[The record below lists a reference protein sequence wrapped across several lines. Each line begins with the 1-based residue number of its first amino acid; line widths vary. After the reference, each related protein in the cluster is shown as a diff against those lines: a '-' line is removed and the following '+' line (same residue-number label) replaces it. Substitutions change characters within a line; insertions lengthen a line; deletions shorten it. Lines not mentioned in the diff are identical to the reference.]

1 MPPIKILSK
10 DEIFAINDVPEE
22 IVEIPEWGEGVGV
35 VVRGMSA
42 GERLQFV
49 EDTRGED
56 GKTDNRKATFAA
68 ILLGVK
74 EPAFSKEDIPALEKK
89 SPQALD
95 RISKAWLRLSG
106 IGNEAL
112 TEARGNS

>member
-10 DEIFAINDVPEE
+10 AEIFAINDVPEE
-22 IVEIPEWGEGVGV
+22 TVEVPEWGEGVGV
-35 VVRGMSA
+35 LVRGMTA
-42 GERLQFV
+42 GERLDFV
-49 EDTRGED
+49 EKTRGED
-56 GKTDNRKATFAA
+56 GKTDNRKATFLA

-74 EPAFSKEDIPALEKK
+74 EPEFSEEDIPELEKR

-106 IGNEAL
+106 IGQDSL
-112 TEARGNS
+112 LEARGNS